1 LVYNFVNRLAIKNLK
16 GIEEPD
22 LINMLLFLKNLEEIK
37 TAQKQKVLLLE
48 ITPLVWEYLYQS
60 MSMYLMYTW
69 DKAKTYLKLTNQN
82 T

>member
-1 LVYNFVNRLAIKNLK
+1 
-16 GIEEPD
+16 
-22 LINMLLFLKNLEEIK
+22 MLLFLKNLEEIK
-37 TAQKQKVLLLE
+37 AAQKQKVLLLE